1 MTPQIWTMIMMFIGG
16 QFVFIVA
23 ALFRFQ
29 SNTLTKLKELEIRI
43 IASEKRLTVVEADD
57 KTIIHKLDS
66 IIETIHQID
75 LKVANKKDRDN

>member
-1 MTPQIWTMIMMFIGG
+1 MTPQIWTMILMFIGG

-43 IASEKRLTVVEADD
+43 IASEKRLTVVEQDD